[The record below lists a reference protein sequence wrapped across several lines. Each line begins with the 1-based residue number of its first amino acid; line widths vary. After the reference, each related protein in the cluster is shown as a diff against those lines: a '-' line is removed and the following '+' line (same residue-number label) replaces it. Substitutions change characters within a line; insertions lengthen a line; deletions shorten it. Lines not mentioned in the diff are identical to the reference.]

1 MANTSAT
8 VERYSFEIYPKDI
21 NGPINLE
28 KTVSS
33 AQTSEPEWA
42 RSDGTFTDIELLNGT
57 PVKYT
62 LSQTGS
68 VDNSILKVN
77 VIPSVDDRGLAEDLR
92 RHLNQVLGLSDE
104 VESFYT
110 KFSGVDEPLEST
122 FPKLR
127 GLRLMRGT
135 NLYESLICS
144 MLSQNNSVLL
154 WNRTARLLMRLYGRR
169 VDFPDGST
177 SFLFPKPETLAK
189 LRSRELQSKTSM
201 GYRAKPVVKVSRLLV
216 NGDLQLDDLARRHYE
231 DAMEMLLELP
241 GVGPKVA
248 DCFLL
253 YGAGHLEAA
262 PVDVWIHRITSHL
275 YFGKRKVSRLKTARF
290 LRERFGGW
298 AGYAQLYLFDFA
310 RREGLGK
317 AHARKKPR
325 LTD

>member
-1 MANTSAT
+1 M
-8 VERYSFEIYPKDI
+8 EQYSFEIYPKDI

-42 RSDGTFTDIELLNGT
+42 RGNGSFTDIELLNFT
-57 PVKYT
+57 PVKYR
-62 LSQTGS
+62 LSQVGG
-68 VDNSILKVN
+68 VDDFILKVDALPCIDN
-77 VIPSVDDRGLAEDLR
+77 RGLAEDIR
-92 RHLNQVLGLSDE
+92 PHLNRVLGLSDE

-122 FPKLR
+122 FSKLR

-135 NLYESLICS
+135 DLYESLICS

-189 LRSRELQSKTSM
+189 VPSRELQSKTSM
-201 GYRAKPVVKVSRLLV
+201 GYRAKPVVKVSRLIV
-216 NGDLQLDDLARRHYE
+216 NGDLQLDDLASRQYE
-231 DAMEMLLELP
+231 DAMERLLELP

-262 PVDVWIHRITSHL
+262 PVDVWIHRITSRL
-275 YFGKRKVSRLKTARF
+275 YFGRKKVSRLKTARF
-290 LRERFGGW
+290 LRERFGAW

-310 RREGLGK
+310 RREGVGK
-317 AHARKKPR
+317 TRNARKK
-325 LTD
+325 LNITD